1 MKIITWYHITTI
13 GIGIIGIGG
22 VFAGKMLELAI
33 TTDNF
38 IGVGFFFFLAVFTM
52 SIGLA
57 IANGGLDERKNVL
70 TSVDKTEGS

>member
-22 VFAGKMLELAI
+22 VFAGKMLELAT

-38 IGVGFFFFLAVFTM
+38 IGVGFFLFLCCFAYKIM
-52 SIGLA
+52 RY
-57 IANGGLDERKNVL
+57 EKP
-70 TSVDKTEGS
+70 

>member
-22 VFAGKMLELAI
+22 VFAGKMLELAT

-38 IGVGFFFFLAVFTM
+38 IGMGFFFFLAVFTM

-57 IANGGLDERKNVL
+57 IANGGLDARKNL
-70 TSVDKTEGS
+70 DISV

>member
-22 VFAGKMLELAI
+22 VFAGKMLELA
-33 TTDNF
+33 TTTNNF
-38 IGVGFFFFLAVFTM
+38 IGVVFLFFLSVFTM

-57 IANGGLDERKNVL
+57 ISNLGLDAKKECH
-70 TSVDKTEGS
+70 DQ